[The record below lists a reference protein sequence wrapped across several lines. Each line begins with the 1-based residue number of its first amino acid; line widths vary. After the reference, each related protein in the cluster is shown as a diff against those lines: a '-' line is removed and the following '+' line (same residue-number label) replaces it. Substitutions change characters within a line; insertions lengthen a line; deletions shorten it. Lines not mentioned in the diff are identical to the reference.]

1 MKQSSG
7 RRNRRISGGRKSF
20 VGFVGWPAEDALAR
34 FKGAKLLDLDN
45 SYPDVQPVSGEDLP
59 NNVCHIVKQVVSNAL
74 SLPLEAVVIDDGPG
88 KCDMAGMAG
97 RMLADKLTIPVIFAP
112 NENKEGCGTAISDS
126 TLPTAEK
133 ARRILD
139 GLTIPAK
146 MDDVVYETHPPVAV
160 WGVPAADLGLYDL
173 FPDGTRLLGWFRCL
187 ENRTPDN
194 EEMEWDVLPGV
205 PTVFF
210 AQTFC
215 HKNILAK
222 HLAKIH
228 GGLYVDA
235 DGVIT
240 GSVKAKIEAFLKFN
254 R

>member
-1 MKQSSG
+1 MKTPSYRSKSSE
-7 RRNRRISGGRKSF
+7 KTM
-20 VGFVGWPAEDALAR
+20 VGFVGWPSEDALER
-34 FKGAKLLDLDN
+34 FTGAELIDLDN
-45 SYPDVQPVSGEDLP
+45 SYPDVPAVSGDDLP
-59 NNVCHIVKQVVSNAL
+59 NNICHIIKRVVSNAL
-74 SLPLEAVVIDDGPG
+74 AMPLQAVVIDDGPG
-88 KCDMAGMAG
+88 KCDMASMAG
-97 RMLADKLTIPVIFAP
+97 RMLADRLDVPVIFAP
-112 NENKEGCGTAISDS
+112 NTNKKGSGTPISDS

-139 GLTIPAK
+139 GLTGPVK
-146 MDDVVYETHPPVAV
+146 MDDVRYQSGKPPAAV
-160 WGVPAADLGLYDL
+160 WGVPAADLRLYEL

-194 EEMEWDVLPGV
+194 EELERHVIPGV

-222 HLAKIH
+222 HLAKTH

-240 GSVKAKIEAFLKFN
+240 GSVKAKIEAFLRFN
-254 R
+254 A

>member
-1 MKQSSG
+1 MKKAS
-7 RRNRRISGGRKSF
+7 RRQNSVKIAHKET
-20 VGFVGWPAEDALAR
+20 VGFVGWPAEDALEQ
-34 FKGAKLLDLDN
+34 FKGAELLDLDN
-45 SYPDVQPVSGEDLP
+45 SYPDVQLVSGEDLP
-59 NNVCHIVKQVVSNAL
+59 NNVCHIIKRIVSNAL
-74 SLPLEAVVIDDGPG
+74 ALPLRAVVIDDGPG

-97 RMLADKLTIPVIFAP
+97 RMLADRLDIPVIFAP
-112 NENKEGCGTAISDS
+112 NAGKKGSGTRISDS
-126 TLPTAEK
+126 TLPTVEK

-139 GLTIPAK
+139 GLTIPVK
-146 MDDVVYETHPPVAV
+146 TDDLVYESKPPAAV
-160 WGVPAADLGLYDL
+160 WGVPAADLRLYDL
-173 FPDGTRLLGWFRCL
+173 FPDGARLLGWFRCL

-194 EEMEWDVLPGV
+194 EELEREILPGV

-222 HLAKIH
+222 HLAKVH
-228 GGLYVDA
+228 VGLYVDA

-240 GSVKAKIEAFLKFN
+240 GSVKAKIEAFLRFN